1 MYGGDGKEIIT
12 KKNILIY
19 ICFYTCIKRGNALH
33 ICFVV
38 GHYTRYLHLNGT
50 RPFLFFDRVTK
61 IFLGLFFLFT
71 TFFFLNVNAW

>member
-38 GHYTRYLHLNGT
+38 GRS
-50 RPFLFFDRVTK
+50 FLFFDRVTK
-61 IFLGLFFLFT
+61 IFLGLFFFVYDL
-71 TFFFLNVNAW
+71 FFLNVNAW